1 VWSFGVERFCAGLFL
16 SCELPLYIQLSRGE
30 SWDLINRFNSAT
42 FLCLSQAR
50 IWISNIKCRVLTVFI
65 ITGSKKHPLSPF
77 SFNKDEKH
85 HQEIIESI
93 DRQFDEDF
101 IDRHGSPAWVVDAN
115 REISHSGGNLVELMT
130 ITV

>member
-1 VWSFGVERFCAGLFL
+1 MFRS
-16 SCELPLYIQLSRGE
+16 
-30 SWDLINRFNSAT
+30 
-42 FLCLSQAR
+42 
-50 IWISNIKCRVLTVFI
+50 TVFI

-115 REISHSGGNLVELMT
+115 REISHSGGNPLFINRLLSPCKVSHL
-130 ITV
+130 